1 MKRADVEESSQLR
14 AEMKQLH
21 NEMNQ
26 MRVSHQQEIARLEAK
41 QSEEVTRLEAKQTKQ
56 TEEVKSLKTE
66 ILALRAEQRKG
77 TECATFIRILLYFS

>member
-41 QSEEVTRLEAKQTKQ
+41 QSEEV
-56 TEEVKSLKTE
+56 KSLK
-66 ILALRAEQRKG
+66 AELKG
-77 TECATFIRILLYFS
+77 IEFSKIIMALLYFKFYCDLLIFTFW

>member
-41 QSEEVTRLEAKQTKQ
+41 QTEQ
-56 TEEVKSLKTE
+56 TEEVKSLK
-66 ILALRAEQRKG
+66 AELKG
-77 TECATFIRILLYFS
+77 IEFSKITMALLYFKFYCDLLIFTFW